1 MPYEI
6 YMNIGN
12 YQGKDFS
19 KYEVSNLGNVRNAKT
34 KRVLKSRLNATG
46 SGYIKVIIDLQDTN
60 HKRHTVAVA
69 RLVLS
74 TFKANPRNC
83 SDVNHINEDPSDNR
97 LNNLEW
103 MSHRDNCNYGTR
115 NERSVATRKANG
127 TYDKIS
133 DKLSKPV
140 YCITNN
146 TVYKSACEAARQL
159 NLNQGGISMC
169 LKGKSTHAGGYQF
182 EYYTEG
188 DAE

>member
-12 YQGKDFS
+12 YQGKDLS
-19 KYEVSNLGNVRNAKT
+19 NYEVSNLGNVRNAKT
-34 KRVLKSRLNATG
+34 KRVLKSRLNDTG
-46 SGYIKVIIDLQDTN
+46 SGYKRVIIDLQDTN
-60 HKRHTVAVA
+60 HKRHTIAVA

-74 TFKANPRNC
+74 TFKANSRNC
-83 SDVNHINEDPSDNR
+83 SDVNHINEDPSDNN

-103 MSHRDNCNYGTR
+103 MSHKDNCNYGTR
-115 NERSVATRKANG
+115 NERSVATKKANG
-127 TYDKIS
+127 TY

-159 NLNQGGISMC
+159 NLNAGNITRC
-169 LKGKSTHAGGYQF
+169 CKGKITHTGGYKF